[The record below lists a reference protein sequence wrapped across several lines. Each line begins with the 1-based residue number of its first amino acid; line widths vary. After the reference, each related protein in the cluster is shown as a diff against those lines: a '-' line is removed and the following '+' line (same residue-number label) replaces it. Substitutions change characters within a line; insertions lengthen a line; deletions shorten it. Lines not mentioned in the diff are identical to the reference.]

1 MIDENNSRNSSLQS
15 FRQCNAT
22 AAMPASDSC
31 KKRRQGASAT
41 SSLKSKPKS
50 TKATV
55 PVRNAE
61 ASSSIPLPK
70 SHIHRTPSELQL
82 ADDMRTA
89 EYQDVRMYARL
100 VVGMQSQ
107 CLASG
112 YVHPLSRKSLQ
123 GVIQTKQANI
133 DEGAMNNHEGTRY
146 SDYDHGWDVSY
157 IDEENS
163 MGGGSPAQQQLKNC
177 EVGVAQGGTFS
188 AQGGGFLQGHSNES
202 SSLARHSSDG
212 SVSTLSHQGHE
223 FNHDNEDE
231 DDCVFCLE
239 L

>member
-1 MIDENNSRNSSLQS
+1 
-15 FRQCNAT
+15 
-22 AAMPASDSC
+22 
-31 KKRRQGASAT
+31 
-41 SSLKSKPKS
+41 
-50 TKATV
+50 
-55 PVRNAE
+55 
-61 ASSSIPLPK
+61 
-70 SHIHRTPSELQL
+70 
-82 ADDMRTA
+82 
-89 EYQDVRMYARL
+89 MYARL

-133 DEGAMNNHEGTRY
+133 DEEAMNNYEGARY

-163 MGGGSPAQQQLKNC
+163 MGGGGGGSPAQPLKSC
-177 EVGVAQGGTFS
+177 EAGLSEGATSS
-188 AQGGGFLQGHSNES
+188 AQGRVLLHGHSNET

-212 SVSTLSHQGHE
+212 SVSTLSHQGQE
-223 FNHDNEDE
+223 LNQDDE